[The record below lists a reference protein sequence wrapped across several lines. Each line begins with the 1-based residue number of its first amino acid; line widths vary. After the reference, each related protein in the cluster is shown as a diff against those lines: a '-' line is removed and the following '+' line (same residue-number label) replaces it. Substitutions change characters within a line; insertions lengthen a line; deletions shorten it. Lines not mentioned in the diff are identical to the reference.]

1 MKAFAESY
9 GFSHLTS
16 SPHYPQANGQAER
29 AVRTVKGLLEYSPDP
44 YMALP
49 SYRATPMPWCGL
61 SPSELLMGRR
71 IRTDVPQVKKLL
83 IPNWSHVKD
92 FKSLD
97 EKFKAEQKHNYDVR
111 HRVRPLPTLPD
122 NLPVWVNNQG
132 NQVPGEIIQQA
143 SSPRS
148 YLVETPNGQVRR
160 NRSQIR
166 VRSEPIGACVTM
178 NPLYCL

>member
-1 MKAFAESY
+1 M
-9 GFSHLTS
+9 
-16 SPHYPQANGQAER
+16 
-29 AVRTVKGLLEYSPDP
+29 
-44 YMALP
+44 
-49 SYRATPMPWCGL
+49 
-61 SPSELLMGRR
+61 
-71 IRTDVPQVKKLL
+71 
-83 IPNWSHVKD
+83 KD

-160 NRSQIR
+160 NHSQIR
-166 VRSEPIGACVTM
+166 VRSENTPDDSNGPNNLPGHLDTPRVIATRSHTGTAIRPPDRFSQST
-178 NPLYCL
+178 